1 MFITGINKGC
11 VISRQKFK
19 LKWWYQCIVY
29 QQRCRTF
36 QKDGKSGSQDLL
48 VSAKRL
54 KIYIGTAFYQDSTN
68 PNTLLNIYSL
78 NISGQTYYVNKF
90 TKQSQWE
97 KPTEP
102 AEAGSEED
110 KVQASHLLVKHKDSR
125 RPSWREEKLKIMPT
139 RRKKKRNKR
148 KPMRRRRIKLLMLI
162 LYLM

>member
-1 MFITGINKGC
+1 MNEED
-11 VISRQKFK
+11 
-19 LKWWYQCIVY
+19 QCIVY

-36 QKDGKSGSQDLL
+36 QKDGKSESQDLL

-54 KIYIGTAFYQDSTN
+54 KVYIETAFYQGTPNISTN

-125 RPSWREEKLKIMPT
+125 RPSSWREENITRAKDEALEILKGT
-139 RRKKKRNKR
+139 FKYS
-148 KPMRRRRIKLLMLI
+148 LI
-162 LYLM
+162 L